1 MGQAP
6 KTDLLL
12 AFMTGSSPG
21 DTHVWTYCR
30 NGCTDGTASNQKL
43 LKLQLNTQDWI
54 QRGVTGRKKVT
65 TGHKILTSSAE
76 RNQVHLCLLVAA
88 VFGFSPR
95 CGGRCSCR
103 TKASPTGDGGGRAD
117 RRGCD
122 L

>member
-21 DTHVWTYCR
+21 NAHVWTYCSS
-30 NGCTDGTASNQKL
+30 GCTDGTASNQKL

-54 QRGVTGRKKVT
+54 QRGWGWGHWEEKGYYGSQESNVFCRKEP
-65 TGHKILTSSAE
+65 GPPPSS
-76 RNQVHLCLLVAA
+76 CLDSATDVVADA
-88 VFGFSPR
+88 PAARPR
-95 CGGRCSCR
+95 
-103 TKASPTGDGGGRAD
+103 
-117 RRGCD
+117 